1 MSKFINFQSV
11 KVLTGKYAGMAGSV
25 VECHDTHGRVKLEI
39 QGVQDDVAVNKM
51 VWFKFEQV
59 EIL

>member
-25 VECHDTHGRVKLEI
+25 VECRDALGRVKLEI